1 MNKTRKLTEV
11 EKVLIERD
19 GLSPEEAFEQLKEMR
34 ELIYDGEDPEELL
47 YDIGLEPDFIFD
59 LIWKW
64 KKKNPNKMQ
73 RGESP
78 AFLAIPK

>member
-34 ELIYDGEDPEELL
+34 ELVYDGEDPEELL
-47 YDIGLEPDFIFD
+47 YGIGLEPDFIFD
-59 LIWKW
+59 LI
-64 KKKNPNKMQ
+64 
-73 RGESP
+73 
-78 AFLAIPK
+78 